1 MLYKRDVGQFLWQ
14 GETIYLTIDDNFCGG
29 KDNFCDNLQTQS
41 YKGKGKA
48 LGHIVGRLITLIY
61 ALLRKD
67 YEVISHLAPGA
78 APPEPLLYDPEMH
91 KKHRNGEYQAIRTR
105 DRAQR
110 IVQASNT

>member
-1 MLYKRDVGQFLWQ
+1 MKQTMFLIAWTAVRTQTEWAKLYERLVPRLCRYD
-14 GETIYLTIDDNFCGG
+14 ER
-29 KDNFCDNLQTQS
+29 TQS

-105 DRAQR
+105 NRAQR